1 MTYRSIRSFLH
12 LAVLAL
18 FVALTAS
25 CYLPNK
31 FELTMQVAP
40 DGRYAVAYDG
50 TLTQLLFLQRIG
62 SGELQGHAID
72 EYVGIYENEMR
83 RNSGFKEVTYLG
95 NAEYQVKYEKQGSLA
110 KEKQYSF
117 PTRRGIV
124 LGLRRWTAESAQDY
138 IARFEAT
145 GHPALQSLAEAG
157 FANEPHIMELFGD
170 RLPAKM
176 RQDLIANGFWIQG
189 EIRIWT
195 AAKVGY
201 HNANRVVEGNPSL
214 YIWSIDD
221 LNQPSPHM
229 ILAWTPPSAD

>member
-1 MTYRSIRSFLH
+1 MTYRSIRSSLH

-117 PTRRGIV
+117 PTRRGSCWAC
-124 LGLRRWTAESAQDY
+124 GAGPPKARRTISPGSRRPATRPCNRWPRPDSQANPISWSCS
-138 IARFEAT
+138 AT
-145 GHPALQSLAEAG
+145 GCRPRCA
-157 FANEPHIMELFGD
+157 
-170 RLPAKM
+170 R
-176 RQDLIANGFWIQG
+176 
-189 EIRIWT
+189 T
-195 AAKVGY
+195 
-201 HNANRVVEGNPSL
+201 
-214 YIWSIDD
+214 
-221 LNQPSPHM
+221 
-229 ILAWTPPSAD
+229 